1 MHVPDEAVRHYVNRA
16 YQEGAAFQ
24 WARELYKNAEE
35 AGATRVV
42 FGIDRQAAKNGVFRR
57 TIIDDGHGMGPEH
70 IVSYFA
76 MLGVSSKPIGGPDQ
90 NYGHGARVSLL
101 PWNPAG
107 IVVISCKDGVYSMIW
122 MMQDATGNYGLR
134 EWEFEDEEGA
144 IGLTPV
150 VDPRTVKEDGVDWGK
165 IMPSWIKDH
174 GTAFVL
180 LGNSLTTN
188 TVYGDPRYVEEA
200 TARGLHQYLG
210 GRLHRIP
217 SSIAVTVETLEDLT
231 KSKKTRRSSRDV
243 ELGTLDGV
251 VVGKHDRNVIGV
263 EAVLTKDGKVK
274 TGEQAVDANGTTV
287 RWYLRD
293 EDAPPVFDSL
303 PGTKSFIALAYDDEL
318 YDHET
323 HSAKFRMFGIAQTDV
338 RNRVW
343 LIIRPPKY
351 DSETAIGVYPNQSRS
366 SLLWR
371 GGQPPLSDWALTFAK
386 SLPAEIQEALSK
398 AYASESSTTTSIE
411 DDKERR
417 ERLAARFGK
426 RWRAIRYVLS
436 RALGTIAA
444 NPADGQLPKRPTK
457 PKPPNPNPPQP
468 DHHGGRGGSSND
480 GPRRL
485 GQPDASGSEMAVER
499 RVGVDLPKHRWAPAS
514 DFQDEQWA
522 AAVWQPAEGES
533 GTVVLNQDHPLF
545 TTEIQHWQTSRPSH
559 YADGVRETVQEV
571 YTELAIAHV
580 AHIRNFSGSKSGNT
594 VITDDLVKQMLEA
607 TALTAALS
615 GLLGAEAMIQTRLGG
630 RFGKAA

>member
-16 YQEGAAFQ
+16 YQEGAPFQ

-35 AGATRVV
+35 AGASRVV
-42 FGIDRQAAKNGVFRR
+42 FGIERQAAKLGVFRR
-57 TIIDDGHGMGPEH
+57 TIIDDGHGMDSEH

-107 IVVISCKDGVYSMIW
+107 IVVISRKDGADSMIW
-122 MMQDATGNYGLR
+122 MMQDSSGNYGLR
-134 EWEFEDEEGA
+134 EWEYEDDDGA

-150 VDPRTVKEDGVDWGK
+150 VDPRSVKSDGINWGK
-165 IMPSWIKDH
+165 ILPPWISTH

-180 LGNSLTTN
+180 IGKSLAAN
-188 TVYGDPRYVEEA
+188 TVYGDPRYADEEPL
-200 TARGLHQYLG
+200 RGLHQYLG
-210 GRLHRIP
+210 GRLLEVP
-217 SSIAVTVETLEDLT
+217 STLNVVVETFENLT
-231 KSKKTRRSSRDV
+231 KSKETRRSTRDT
-243 ELGTLDGV
+243 ELGKLDGV
-251 VVGKHDRNVIGV
+251 VMGAHPRNVFGV
-263 EAVLTKDGKVK
+263 DAVLAKDGKTK
-274 TGEQAVDANGTTV
+274 TGEQVVDANGTTV

-293 EDAPPVFDSL
+293 EDAPLSPDAL
-303 PGTKSFIALAYDDEL
+303 PGTKTFIALAYDDEL
-318 YDHET
+318 YDHER
-323 HSAKFRMFGIAQTDV
+323 HSAKFRMFGIAQGDV

-343 LIIRPPKY
+343 IVIRPPKY

-371 GGQPPLSDWALTFAK
+371 GGAPPVSDWALAFAK
-386 SLPAEIQEALSK
+386 SLPPELQAALSK
-398 AYASESSTTTSIE
+398 AYASDSSSVTSLE
-411 DDKERR
+411 GDKERR

-426 RWRAIRYVLS
+426 RWRAVRYVLS

-444 NPADGQLPKRPTK
+444 SSTDGQLPRRPTK
-457 PKPPNPNPPQP
+457 PPMPPKPTPRPSVP
-468 DHHGGRGGSSND
+468 GGGGGSSSD

-485 GQPDASGSEMAVER
+485 GQPDAAGAEMAVER
-499 RVGVDLPKHRWAPAS
+499 RVGVDIPKHRWAPAS

-522 AAVWQPAEGES
+522 AAMWQPAEGES

-545 TTEIQHWQTSRPSH
+545 TTEIQHWQATRSSH
-559 YADGVRETVQEV
+559 HANGVRDTVQEV
-571 YTELAIAHV
+571 YSELAIAHV

-594 VITDDLVKQMLEA
+594 VITDDLVKQMLESS
-607 TALTAALS
+607 ALTAALS
-615 GLLGAEAMIQTRLGG
+615 GLLGAEAMMQTRLGG